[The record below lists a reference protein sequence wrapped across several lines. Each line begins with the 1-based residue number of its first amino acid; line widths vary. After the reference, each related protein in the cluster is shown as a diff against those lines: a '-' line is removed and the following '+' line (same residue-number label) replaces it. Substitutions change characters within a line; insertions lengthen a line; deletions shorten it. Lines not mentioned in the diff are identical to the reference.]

1 MLRGVFLKERELKR
15 AKERAKNISDENM
28 EKLLPI
34 LKKNHEKEIEQLSG
48 RQLKVVEI
56 MKGTRLNEI
65 LSSP

>member
-56 MKGTRLNEI
+56 MKGTRLN
-65 LSSP
+65 

>member
-56 MKGTRLNEI
+56 MKGTR
-65 LSSP
+65 

>member
-1 MLRGVFLKERELKR
+1 LLRGVFLKERELKR

-56 MKGTRLNEI
+56 MKGTRLN
-65 LSSP
+65 